1 MALILTQHARD
12 NMALYSLD
20 PAWIEATI
28 ARPQHVDRDP
38 DDAALIRAWRRIP
51 ERGGRALRVVYRPAA
66 ADMVVVTAF
75 FDRGATRWLPT

>member
-1 MALILTQHARD
+1 MALILTKHARD
-12 NMALYSLD
+12 HVLLYNLD

-28 ARPQHVDRDP
+28 TSPQHSERDP
-38 DDAALIRAWRRIP
+38 DDPALMRAWRRVP
-51 ERGGRALRVVYRPAA
+51 ERGGRALRVVYRLET